1 MKHLF
6 IINPAA
12 GNGRGYKFVP
22 LIKEL
27 AKEHRAEKDC
37 EIELTKYPGHATEIA
52 RKYAAIDGW
61 RVYAVGG
68 DGTVNEVLNGMINSK
83 NEMAVIPAGSGN
95 DFVRSIGEKDS
106 AKKYFM
112 NVIMGTAR
120 QVDAGILNGRYFMN
134 VASLGIDAEACRY
147 AKKYKKHPI
156 LGGKTAYLMGAAIA
170 LKNYATNDI
179 EIAIDDYVLCEKI
192 TLMII
197 ANAKY
202 YGGGIPAAPNADMAD
217 GFLDVT
223 IMPAR
228 SLYEL
233 AKIAPYFYLGQQNR
247 IDRLIQRQ
255 TKRVVVN
262 CEHLLTAEFDGEV
275 CVDRQFN
282 FEICPNAIN
291 LVFPRMKHHH
301 EPAFIDLDTG
311 SKVFESSDES
321 L

>member
-12 GNGRGYKFVP
+12 GNGKGYKFVP
-22 LIKEL
+22 MIKEL

-37 EIELTKYPGHATEIA
+37 EIELTQYPGHATEIA
-52 RKYAAIDGW
+52 RKYAAIPGW

-68 DGTVNEVLNGMINSK
+68 DGTVNEVLNGMINS
-83 NEMAVIPAGSGN
+83 NNQMAVIPAGSGN
-95 DFVRSIGEKDS
+95 DFVRSIGEKES

-112 NVIMGTAR
+112 NVIMGSP
-120 QVDAGILNGRYFMN
+120 QIVDAGIVNGRYFLN
-134 VASLGIDAEACRY
+134 VASLGIDAEACRR
-147 AKKYKKHPI
+147 AQKYKKHPI
-156 LGGKTAYLMGAAIA
+156 LGGRTAYLVGAAIA

-179 EIAIDDYVLCEKI
+179 EIAIDGETINEKI

-217 GFLDVT
+217 GLLDVA

-228 SLYEL
+228 TLYEL
-233 AKIAPYFYLGQQNR
+233 AKIAPYFYMGKQNR

-255 TKRVVVN
+255 TKKVIVN
-262 CEHLLTAEFDGEV
+262 SENLLTAEFDGEV
-275 CVDRQFN
+275 CVDRKFT
-282 FEICPNAIN
+282 FEIASNAIN
-291 LVFPRMKHHH
+291 LVFPRSQHHQQPILMAQDV
-301 EPAFIDLDTG
+301 EGNTDL
-311 SKVFESSDES
+311 
-321 L
+321 

>member
-12 GNGRGYKFVP
+12 GNAKGYKFVP
-22 LIKEL
+22 MIKEL

-52 RKYAAIDGW
+52 RKYATIPDW
-61 RVYAVGG
+61 RIYAVGG
-68 DGTVNEVLNGMINSK
+68 DGTINEVLNGMVNS
-83 NEMAVIPAGSGN
+83 NNQMAIIPAGSGN

-112 NVIMGTAR
+112 NVIMGSAR
-120 QVDAGILNGRYFMN
+120 QVDAGIINGRYFLN
-134 VASLGIDAEACRY
+134 VSSLGIDADACRR
-147 AKKYKKHPI
+147 AQKYKKHPL
-156 LGGKTAYLMGAAIA
+156 LGGKTAYLIGAALA

-179 EIAIDDYVLCEKI
+179 EIEIDGEVLSEKI

-217 GFLDVT
+217 GLLDVT
-223 IMPAR
+223 VMPAR

-233 AKIAPYFYLGQQNR
+233 VKIAPYFYMGKQNR

-255 TKRVVVN
+255 TKKVVVN
-262 CEHLLTAEFDGEV
+262 SEHYLTAEFDGEL
-275 CVDRQFN
+275 CVEREFV
-282 FEICPNAIN
+282 FEIAPGAVN
-291 LVFPRMKHHH
+291 LVFPRSHNM
-301 EPAFIDLDTG
+301 EGG
-311 SKVFESSDES
+311 SA